1 MDARENCATFP
12 TDQLGKVF
20 IMFVFGTSRCMVCNR
35 LFTHAAFWALSA
47 MANTGS
53 HDMCR

>member
-20 IMFVFGTSRCMVCNR
+20 IMFVFGTSRCIVCNR